1 MRGQLH
7 TEFET
12 ITIHTAKCDICDQH
26 NTSEMFRCTKCGR
39 HCCKPCWDAR
49 GGDGRHTV
57 HDKQRLAYTGP
68 VAEPLPSAAKEKEGK
83 DEAKKGKRER
93 KTDAE
98 ETKKGGRKKSLI
110 VSLNVGKGKKRARD
124 DGEDDLLE
132 KDESS
137 ITSNGPAAGSAAA
150 EHKRRRKASG
160 GYSSSNTSERA
171 KDSTPRKTALTRTS
185 PSTAKTLTPTYLP
198 PTITNPQP
206 RLRQTA
212 LHSAKNVP
220 GPEYSAKL
228 CPAPNMPGKA
238 NTKVPSTSLSP
249 VTRVLLTQP
258 PPPQRRY
265 HLASATKTLMSLGEG
280 IHTYSDNDDETEDEY
295 EDEDEDGEPHPTPL
309 YHPYATAV
317 NGHPNP
323 NPNTKTHGII
333 SNGNANRNA
342 ATAPTPAYATS
353 HSLKQEPP
361 RAPTARD
368 AKDRDG
374 MHSLLSAAQM
384 LETQN
389 QPLNTSPSS
398 SSLLAPHARAHG
410 EMPDSLSEEEEEK
423 RMKKQHANALLV
435 KRLARLDE
443 GSEDEL

>member
-1 MRGQLH
+1 
-7 TEFET
+7 
-12 ITIHTAKCDICDQH
+12 
-26 NTSEMFRCTKCGR
+26 MFRCTKCGR

-68 VAEPLPSAAKEKEGK
+68 VAEPLPSAAVVKEGK
-83 DEAKKGKRER
+83 DEAKKGKRE
-93 KTDAE
+93 KKNDAE
-98 ETKKGGRKKSLI
+98 EMKKGGRKKSLI

-137 ITSNGPAAGSAAA
+137 ITSNGPAEGSAAA

-160 GYSSSNTSERA
+160 GYSSSNTLERP
-171 KDSTPRKTALTRTS
+171 KDSTPRKIALTKTF
-185 PSTAKTLTPTYLP
+185 PSTAKTSTPTYPP
-198 PTITNPQP
+198 PTITNPP
-206 RLRQTA
+206 LKPRQTA
-212 LHSAKNVP
+212 PHFAKIVPEPAHSAKL
-220 GPEYSAKL
+220 Y
-228 CPAPNMPGKA
+228 PAPNMPGKA

-249 VTRVLLTQP
+249 VTRVLLTQL
-258 PPPQRRY
+258 PPPQRQY
-265 HLASATKTLMSLGEG
+265 DLASATETLISLGEG
-280 IHTYSDNDDETEDEY
+280 IHTYPDSDNDDTGDEY
-295 EDEDEDGEPHPTPL
+295 ENQDEDEDGEPNPTPF
-309 YHPYATAV
+309 HHRYATAAHG
-317 NGHPNP
+317 NTNP
-323 NPNTKTHGII
+323 NTNTKTHGII
-333 SNGNANRNA
+333 ANGNRNT
-342 ATAPTPAYATS
+342 ATTPAYAATA
-353 HSLKQEPP
+353 HSLKNEPP

-368 AKDRDG
+368 EKDLDG

-389 QPLNTSPSS
+389 QPLATSPSS
-398 SSLLAPHARAHG
+398 SLLVPRACAHG
-410 EMPDSLSEEEEEK
+410 EMPDSLSEEEEK

>member
-93 KTDAE
+93 KPDAE
-98 ETKKGGRKKSLI
+98 EMKKGGRKKSLI

-137 ITSNGPAAGSAAA
+137 ITSNGPAEGSAAA

-160 GYSSSNTSERA
+160 GSSSSKTSERP
-171 KDSTPRKTALTRTS
+171 KDGTPRKTAPTKTS
-185 PSTAKTLTPTYLP
+185 PSAAKTSTPTYPP
-198 PTITNPQP
+198 PTFTNPQP
-206 RLRQTA
+206 KPRQTA
-212 LHSAKNVP
+212 PHPAKNVP
-220 GPEYSAKL
+220 EPEHPAKL
-228 CPAPNMPGKA
+228 RPAPSTPGKS
-238 NTKVPSTSLSP
+238 NTE
-249 VTRVLLTQP
+249 
-258 PPPQRRY
+258 QRQH
-265 HLASATKTLMSLGEG
+265 HLASATNTLMSLGEG
-280 IHTYSDNDDETEDEY
+280 IHTYSDNDDTEDEY
-295 EDEDEDGEPHPTPL
+295 EDEDGDEDGEEDEETHPTPF
-309 YHPYATAV
+309 YHRYATVV

-323 NPNTKTHGII
+323 NTNTNTHGII
-333 SNGNANRNA
+333 ANCNRN
-342 ATAPTPAYATS
+342 TAPTPAYAATA

-361 RAPTARD
+361 RTPTARD
-368 AKDRDG
+368 VKDLDG

-389 QPLNTSPSS
+389 QDLTTSPLSS
-398 SSLLAPHARAHG
+398 SSLLANRARG
-410 EMPDSLSEEEEEK
+410 EMVDSLSQEEEQK
-423 RMKKQHANALLV
+423 MKKQHANALLA

-443 GSEDEL
+443 GSEDEDVM